1 MQGVVLADRI
11 LEDPETDKAVDRI
24 ERLARL
30 MAYSDGEDFLFLSK
44 TWQRFQ
50 NRFPRDAERIRR
62 APKKKISA

>member
-30 MAYSDGEDFLFLSK
+30 MAYSDGEDFLLLSR
-44 TWQRFQ
+44 TWQKFQ
-50 NRFPRDAERIRR
+50 NRFP
-62 APKKKISA
+62 